1 MTKGRFLK
9 RHLSAF
15 KRPSPG
21 AFLIPILENI
31 PSNTKIK
38 GCS

>member
-9 RHLSAF
+9 ASIT
-15 KRPSPG
+15 G
-21 AFLIPILENI
+21 TILIPILENI

>member
-21 AFLIPILENI
+21 AFLIPILDI
-31 PSNTKIK
+31 IFLQTQKK
-38 GCS
+38 GL